1 MHFFLQGMTLK
12 QLIHMLIILIILI
25 IVMPVSVKEWINLHS
40 PEILPHYWMYY
51 ILLFCVSYVLN
62 GVVNSAYHA
71 VTERIEVFAA
81 QKRKSKEEKYV
92 QDLFDSLTLGERAYL
107 AFAVA
112 ANNQLQTEKGAHESI
127 SLLKKGLLV
136 RRPPAVGY
144 PDTDRFVIPES
155 YSIRR
160 QLVLPTRANYTG
172 RTLQCDIKSRLL
184 LPSLS
189 FSCSFHLSVRTY
201 IRDGSAGLPPPPP

>member
-25 IVMPVSVKEWINLHS
+25 IVMPVSVN
-40 PEILPHYWMYY
+40 
-51 ILLFCVSYVLN
+51 
-62 GVVNSAYHA
+62 
-71 VTERIEVFAA
+71 
-81 QKRKSKEEKYV
+81 
-92 QDLFDSLTLGERAYL
+92 SLTLGERAYL

-155 YSIRR
+155 YRHE
-160 QLVLPTRANYTG
+160 
-172 RTLQCDIKSRLL
+172 C
-184 LPSLS
+184 
-189 FSCSFHLSVRTY
+189 Y
-201 IRDGSAGLPPPPP
+201 IRFAGKADSLMDELIAQDKHGKNK

>member
-25 IVMPVSVKEWINLHS
+25 IVMPVSVKEWINLHN

-71 VTERIEVFAA
+71 VTERIEIFAA

-112 ANNQLQTEKGAHESI
+112 ANNQLKTEKGSPEAI
-127 SLLKKGLLV
+127 SLLEKGLLIRV
-136 RRPPAVGY
+136 PSATGY
-144 PDTDRFVIPES
+144 PEIDRFVIPER
-155 YSIRR
+155 YRNECYIREG
-160 QLVLPTRANYTG
+160 ANKRG
-172 RTLQCDIKSRLL
+172 NSSRLTQ
-184 LPSLS
+184 
-189 FSCSFHLSVRTY
+189 SFHFFMFEPIFSPVNALNQP
-201 IRDGSAGLPPPPP
+201 I

>member
-1 MHFFLQGMTLK
+1 MNNSWWQELMHFFLQGMTLK

-25 IVMPVSVKEWINLHS
+25 IVMPVSVKEWINLHN

-144 PDTDRFVIPES
+144 PYTDRFVIPES
-155 YSIRR
+155 YRHE
-160 QLVLPTRANYTG
+160 
-172 RTLQCDIKSRLL
+172 C
-184 LPSLS
+184 
-189 FSCSFHLSVRTY
+189 Y
-201 IRDGSAGLPPPPP
+201 IRFAGKADSLMDELIAQDKHGKNK